1 MGYLRTLLHGIS
13 IFPRPPKRGEGH
25 FIASVPGGAP
35 RTLDTPVSVSVS
47 LYLASVGSTIP
58 QVDCC
63 TQVTD
68 VVGRQRLRSATQ
80 QLSTS
85 DAEHSLY
92 TAPWSGTP
100 CQTTSVHSRTTS
112 PSDRVWKPGF
122 SPDTSVL
129 SAIETF
135 VIIAQYKST
144 FTTPYYHTLA
154 R

>member
-85 DAEHSLY
+85 AIHC
-92 TAPWSGTP
+92 WTP
-100 CQTTSVHSRTTS
+100 SIRCTQPR
-112 PSDRVWKPGF
+112 G
-122 SPDTSVL
+122 L
-129 SAIETF
+129 EL
-135 VIIAQYKST
+135 
-144 FTTPYYHTLA
+144 LA
-154 R
+154 RRPPCTAGLRVLQTGSENLAFLQILAC